1 MIHIYVLHVSNP
13 SDNIFYFY
21 SATMPVAE
29 NAKQQEVA
37 REASAAAAVAAEGGA
52 SAASAS
58 AGAGAAAARDD
69 DDEVVLLNASSPCGL
84 VRCDL
89 FQLYYD

>member
-1 MIHIYVLHVSNP
+1 
-13 SDNIFYFY
+13 
-21 SATMPVAE
+21 MPVAE

-58 AGAGAAAARDD
+58 AGAGAGAAAAGDD

-89 FQLYYD
+89 FHSIMTELSTLNDSMFIYYY

>member
-1 MIHIYVLHVSNP
+1 
-13 SDNIFYFY
+13 
-21 SATMPVAE
+21 MPVAE

-37 REASAAAAVAAEGGA
+37 REASAAAAVAAESGA
-52 SAASAS
+52 SAVSAS
-58 AGAGAAAARDD
+58 AGAGAGAAAAGDD